1 MDIDFAFRLNEGLP
15 LTAHRRIREAGPVV
29 WSDTLG
35 GWVVSSYEGVRA
47 VLSDVVHFT
56 MKGTPVAEQ
65 LGAEAMLVNDTP
77 LHHVMRA
84 VWAKQVSRSAMA
96 MRVKELEDN
105 AAWVLG
111 AARSRLE
118 TGEAVDFI
126 ALFQRFVLEFI
137 SNSFAIPRDRLDAVA
152 RWSKMSA
159 DTPALGLEEG
169 SPDHQRHHAAK
180 QDVLDLIRDQV
191 ADRKERFR
199 KGVQSEDL
207 TSLMV
212 AAEGRHGI
220 TEAMV
225 RDNLFNFVLGALDT
239 TEKWMGNIVI
249 TLCTDTGLR
258 EVLRADRSLI
268 EPAINEI
275 MRVNTVAQ
283 VIMRR
288 VKEHV
293 VLGGQQLK
301 AGEPVFVM
309 LGAANRDP
317 AEFENADT
325 FDMHRPIKANLGFGF
340 GFHHCLGINI
350 ARQEALSFINVLLDT
365 FPDLRIV
372 VCDYGNSWALW
383 GPRRLEVAFA
393 PNLKTKHQ

>member
-1 MDIDFAFRLNEGLP
+1 MGQAGIQERDRDAGEG
-15 LTAHRRIREAGPVV
+15 TV
-29 WSDTLG
+29 
-35 GWVVSSYEGVRA
+35 EG
-47 VLSDVVHFT
+47 
-56 MKGTPVAEQ
+56 
-65 LGAEAMLVNDTP
+65 
-77 LHHVMRA
+77 
-84 VWAKQVSRSAMA
+84 
-96 MRVKELEDN
+96 N
-105 AAWVLG
+105 AARVLG
-111 AARSRLE
+111 EVQSRLE

-126 ALFQRFVLEFI
+126 ALFQRFLLEFI
-137 SNSFAIPRDRLDAVA
+137 SNSFSIPRDRLEPVA

-169 SPDHQRHHAAK
+169 SPDQQRHLAAK

-199 KGVQSEDL
+199 KGEQSEDL

-212 AAEGRHGI
+212 AAEGRSGI

-249 TLCTDTGLR
+249 TLCTDTRLR
-258 EVLRADRSLI
+258 ELLRADRSLI

-283 VIMRR
+283 VIVRR
-288 VKEHV
+288 VKEDV
-293 VLGGQQLK
+293 ALGSQQLK
-301 AGEPVFVM
+301 AGELVFVM

-317 AEFENADT
+317 AEFENADA
-325 FDMHRPIKANLGFGF
+325 FDIHRPIKPNLGF

-350 ARQEALSFINVLLDT
+350 ARQEALSFINILLDT
-365 FPDLRIV
+365 FPNLRIV

-383 GPRRLEVAFA
+383 GPRRLELAFA
-393 PNLKTKHQ
+393 